1 MTRRHLRTDLP
12 EKVKKFADVTV
23 CDEPESQGST
33 ALGQALGLI
42 TVKLSSLL
50 ELPASEVDSGEIYKL
65 SNSLS
70 GLVRASVELSR
81 WQLEKSGAI
90 GHAKQEFELLLRQHV
105 EKHPKLV
112 TKLQAIIA
120 SMDIAD

>member
-1 MTRRHLRTDLP
+1 MTRKIVRTNLP
-12 EKVKKFADVTV
+12 EKVKQFADVTI

-50 ELPASEVDSGEIYKL
+50 ELPADEVDSGEIYKL

-70 GLVRASVELSR
+70 GLVRAAVELSR
-81 WQLEKSGAI
+81 WKMEKQGAI

-112 TKLQAIIA
+112 EKLQHIINT
-120 SMDIAD
+120 MDTD